1 MKIIVG
7 LGNPGEKYTDTRHNI
22 GFMVVDKLAQ
32 ELGIGK
38 IDGWQK
44 RKTLTSETIT
54 FADVVLVKPQTFVNS
69 SGGAVLRVIE
79 FYKVNVEDVWVIH
92 DDLDLPMG
100 KIRIRVGGGTAGH
113 NGVESIIAS
122 IKSDKFVR
130 FRLGIGRGTVETEGN
145 TEKNMH
151 QSSVIK
157 YVLSRF
163 GRSEAGNL
171 RHLVKK
177 GMEAVRT
184 GLIDGIDKA
193 MNTFN

>member
-7 LGNPGEKYTDTRHNI
+7 LGNPGEKYIDTRHNM

-32 ELGIGK
+32 ELGRGK
-38 IDGWQK
+38 NDGWQK
-44 RKTLTSETIT
+44 RKSLTSETIV
-54 FADVVLVKPQTFVNS
+54 FADVVLVKPQTFVNG
-69 SGGAVLRVIE
+69 SGAAVLKVIK
-79 FYKVNVEDVWVIH
+79 FYKVNVEDVWIIH

>member
-7 LGNPGEKYTDTRHNI
+7 LGNPGEKYSDTRHNI
-22 GFMVVDKLAQ
+22 GFMVIDKLAL
-32 ELGIGK
+32 ELGLRK
-38 IDGWQK
+38 TDGWQK
-44 RKTLTSETIT
+44 SKALSCEIIK
-54 FADVVLVKPQTFVNS
+54 FADVLLVKPQTFVNG
-69 SGGAVLRVIE
+69 SGTAVSKVIA
-79 FYKVNVEDVWVIH
+79 FYKGNIEDVWVIH

-130 FRLGIGRGTVETEGN
+130 FRLGIGRGTIETEGN
-145 TEKNMH
+145 TEKHMH
-151 QSSVIK
+151 QSSVIN

-163 GRSEAGNL
+163 GRSEVGNL

-193 MNTFN
+193 MNKFN